1 MIKNLRLWLPVTMLA
16 ALIASGCMLVS
27 GQFIVPF
34 KFIDVGADPVTVNSS
49 TSLSGVAVDL
59 NTVDVY
65 ADHKGDLK
73 DVVDLALLGNLT
85 NLDSGAGLTV
95 EVWMVPTPGTMLTT
109 DAAVRGATGA
119 IKVWGPVTVAASG
132 SKNIGWDESAAL
144 FTGRKQLIDEIKGDG
159 RFDLYALGNNGYHF
173 RITKGVLMAV
183 ISAGK

>member
-34 KFIDVGADPVTVNSS
+34 KFIDVGADPVTVNSA
-49 TSLSGVAVDL
+49 TSLSGIAVDL
-59 NTVDVY
+59 NTIDVY
-65 ADHKGDLK
+65 NDHKSDLK

-95 EVWMVPTPGTMLTT
+95 EVWMVRNPGTMLTT
-109 DAAVRGATGA
+109 DTAVRAAG

-144 FTGRKQLIDEIKGDG
+144 FTGRKQLIEEIKGDG

-173 RITKGVLMAV
+173 RITKGVLMTV